1 MCVFAG
7 NMTSADDS
15 YGYLQTFGS
24 YGVEGEGPQSFP
36 LSALNDEET
45 GSLVSIKMSC
55 FEVRS
60 NSPICVS

>member
-1 MCVFAG
+1 
-7 NMTSADDS
+7 MTSADDS
-15 YGYLQTFGS
+15 HGYLQTFGS
-24 YGVEGEGPQSFP
+24 YGDEGPQSFP